1 MYNTPYNPTGVY
13 TMSKEQNKA
22 TPASDEQLIKEIE
35 TALRERAQFVVAN
48 DPQCCHLQG
57 ALDYANGKYQLKQ
70 NEQPTNGA
78 GE

>member
-1 MYNTPYNPTGVY
+1 
-13 TMSKEQNKA
+13 MSKDAKQIEQA
-22 TPASDEQLIKEIE
+22 PQGDEQLIKEIE

-57 ALDYANGKYQLKQ
+57 ALDYATGKYRLKQ
-70 NEQPTNGA
+70 NDQPTNGA

>member
-1 MYNTPYNPTGVY
+1 
-13 TMSKEQNKA
+13 MSKDQSKP
-22 TPASDEQLIKEIE
+22 TPAGDEQLIKEIE

-48 DPQCCHLQG
+48 DPQCCQLQG
-57 ALDYANGKYQLKQ
+57 ALDYATGKYRLKQ

>member
-1 MYNTPYNPTGVY
+1 
-13 TMSKEQNKA
+13 MSKDQSKP

-35 TALRERAQFVVAN
+35 TALRERAQFVIAN
-48 DPQCCHLQG
+48 DPQCCQLQG

-70 NEQPTNGA
+70 NEQSTDGA